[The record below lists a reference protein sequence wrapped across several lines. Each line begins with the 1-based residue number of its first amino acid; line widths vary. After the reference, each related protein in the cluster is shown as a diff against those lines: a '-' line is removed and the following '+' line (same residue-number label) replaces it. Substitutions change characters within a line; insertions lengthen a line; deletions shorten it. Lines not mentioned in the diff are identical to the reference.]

1 MWLVVLKP
9 VEHLVE
15 HAMVVRLVNQLV
27 IWTIMELN

>member
-1 MWLVVLKP
+1 VVLKP

-27 IWTIMELN
+27 I